1 MLVQV
6 LNPEY
11 SRQDIWQF
19 VQPEFH
25 YYEGSEVSVKHVGEH
40 QLALTTGIEDWP
52 IRVINRSRIVA
63 VDGAAYSYTL
73 ESSTHEVKGSRGET
87 YTVTLGARPTCT
99 CTGFQYRKTCRH
111 VTSK

>member
-25 YYEGSEVSVKHVGEH
+25 YYEGSEVSVKHVGQH

-63 VDGAAYSYTL
+63 LDGEPYTHQAN
-73 ESSTHEVKGSRGET
+73 TATKTVRGSNGSV
-87 YTVTLGARPTCT
+87 YTVTLGANPTCT
-99 CTGFQYRKTCRH
+99 CTGYQYRKSCKH
-111 VTSK
+111 VLSK